1 MPTVIMNS
9 KIIISGV
16 MTILLLVS
24 GINSSLSMMFSG
36 SKNYAEIINYNNEIF
51 YGNYI
56 IDDNKIP
63 IIVRVDEGNEKIYN
77 ENKTY
82 DENKKNERINQN
94 EKIIDDKTPGKIN
107 ISFKDGSG
115 LEINYNRDIGS
126 KEMSETDKECLY
138 KIVDAI
144 IKYIDNSVGKQITKG
159 TKKFLNFI
167 KKDVN
172 YKGK

>member
-63 IIVRVDEGNEKIYN
+63 
-77 ENKTY
+77 
-82 DENKKNERINQN
+82 
-94 EKIIDDKTPGKIN
+94 
-107 ISFKDGSG
+107 
-115 LEINYNRDIGS
+115 
-126 KEMSETDKECLY
+126 
-138 KIVDAI
+138 
-144 IKYIDNSVGKQITKG
+144 TK
-159 TKKFLNFI
+159 F
-167 KKDVN
+167 
-172 YKGK
+172 